1 MKKIKYIS
9 LLFFITSIFFLFM
22 WFFWLKNTYA
32 ETLIEDWSFQSI
44 YHFIDND
51 WNLVLIPK
59 NWTNKLKIFSNS
71 GATNI
76 LKSPDYSINT
86 RVTSWVYKW
95 YIVFD
100 NTNFLIFIQ
109 FNWLSGGNIDRNLEM
124 FVFQKN
130 TQQYYYTSMW
140 TVSSNTQC
148 MALSNWIFIFW
159 NNCSNDYYYID
170 FTKIFNPD
178 FWLWAWF
185 WYSTTPISVTSPLY
199 FQINLPNNSFK
210 QLLIDSNYN
219 VLSCSMNNNT
229 YNQYN
234 WSSNFLN
241 SNHNSLSIDKIDFDY
256 WTLCTIN
263 HEPMSNISSFSYFN
277 QWNKILN
284 SKVFVPWVGFQWYTD
299 RYIDK
304 LENYGTGVLIKW
316 FQNKSGTLYRDMN
329 ELFSSYTQIS
339 VVRDY
344 TNNYNPYYY
353 KQDTLKPWC
362 NNVNFCIY
370 VNIWDN
376 PIIAPP
382 STGSGNIINN
392 SDVTVNLSPNINNI
406 NNNNVDVYIPTDN
419 SWAVNISDFWSWS
432 IQAIMWWWVNVWGV
446 WWLNWLFNNTIT
458 WSTNKTNNCS
468 NIIVWWV
475 FQYSIWKNNN
485 FFQLKLENVDTEKM
499 LWEANWWKLEF
510 FWVNFLK
517 PVYSILDFF
526 WNFAVKIYN
535 YIIDSIDWIIDLFW
549 YIFNNIQRN
558 KYYCYLWEEFYVYSR
573 SNQYKSLVDNT
584 MKSNNW
590 LIDIIVIIWAII
602 SNIILLIKL
611 KKW

>member
-1 MKKIKYIS
+1 MKKII
-9 LLFFITSIFFLFM
+9 LVLIFLF
-22 WFFWLKNTYA
+22 WFIGNSYA

-51 WNLVLIPK
+51 WNFVLLPK
-59 NWTNKLKIFSNS
+59 HTNANLKIFSNS
-71 GATNI
+71 GTIANI
-76 LKSPDYSINT
+76 KAPDYTINT
-86 RVTSWVYKW
+86 RVINTANKW

-100 NTNFLIFIQ
+100 NTNFLIFIK
-109 FNWLSGGNIDRNLEM
+109 FSWLLTSSVADRNLEL
-124 FVFQKN
+124 FVYQKN
-130 TQQYYYTSMW
+130 TQQYYYTSMG
-140 TVSSNTQC
+140 TASNATQC
-148 MALSNWIFIFW
+148 MALSNSIFIFW
-159 NNCSNDYYYID
+159 NNCVNDYYYID
-170 FTKIFNPD
+170 FSMIFNPD
-178 FWLWAWF
+178 FWIWSGF
-185 WYSTTPISVTSPLY
+185 WYSTTPISVTAPLY
-199 FQINLPNNSFK
+199 IPINLNGNSFR
-210 QLLIDSNYN
+210 QFVIDSSYN
-219 VLSCSMNNNT
+219 MLTCSMNNNT

-234 WSSNFLN
+234 WSNNFLN
-241 SNHNSLSIDKIDFDY
+241 SNHNSLSIDTIDFNY

-263 HEPMSNISSFSYFN
+263 YDAMSNISSFSYFN
-277 QWNKILN
+277 QWNKVLN

-299 RYIDK
+299 RYIDR
-304 LENYGTGVLIKW
+304 LENSGTGVLIKW
-316 FQNKSGTLYRDMN
+316 FQNKSWTLYRDMN
-329 ELFSSYTQIS
+329 EYVNSVTTQIS

-362 NNVNFCIY
+362 SNVNFCVY
-370 VNIWDN
+370 TNLWDN

-406 NNNNVDVYIPTDN
+406 NNNNVDVNIPTDAITN
-419 SWAVNISDFWSWS
+419 SGAINTSEFGSGTIES
-432 IQAIMWWWVNVWGV
+432 IMWWWVSIGNELWIT
-446 WWLNWLFNNTIT
+446 WLFNNTIT

-468 NIIVWWV
+468 NIIVLWV

-499 LWEANWWKLEF
+499 IWEANWWKLEF

-517 PVYSILDFF
+517 PVYWILDFF

-535 YIIDSIDWIIDLFW
+535 YIIESIEWIIDLFW
-549 YIFNNIQRN
+549 YIFNNIERN
-558 KYYCYLWEEFYVYSR
+558 KYYCYMWEEYFVYAKST
-573 SNQYKSLVDNT
+573 QYKSLVDNT

-590 LIDIIVIIWAII
+590 LIDIIVIIWVII